1 MVSRRRVAD
10 MRGKARFGC
19 LFTLLLVAVV
29 GYYGVQ
35 FGASQVRYW
44 RMKDAMQSEARFA
57 PNISDEVIR
66 RRLTRTAQDLGLP
79 PEAQRFRIRRF
90 ARPREI
96 VITTS
101 WQDTLALPFYSRPIT
116 RRPEA
121 RAQL

>member
-1 MVSRRRVAD
+1 MADARGRSRL
-10 MRGKARFGC
+10 GC
-19 LFTLLLVAVV
+19 LLMLLLGAVV
-29 GYYGVQ
+29 GYSGVEI
-35 FGASQVRYW
+35 GTSYIRYW

-66 RRLTRTAQDLGLP
+66 RRLTRKAQELGLP
-79 PEAQRFRIRRF
+79 ADAQRFRIRRF

-101 WQDTLALPFYSRPIT
+101 WQDTLALLVVSRPIT

>member
-1 MVSRRRVAD
+1 M
-10 MRGKARFGC
+10 
-19 LFTLLLVAVV
+19 LLLVALA
-29 GYYGVQ
+29 GYYGVEI
-35 FGASQVRYW
+35 GSSYVRYW

-66 RRLTRTAQDLGLP
+66 RRLTSTAQELGLP
-79 PEAQRFRIRRF
+79 DAARRFRIRRF

-101 WQDTLALPFYSRPIT
+101 WQDTLALLFTSKPIT
-116 RRPEA
+116 RRPEV